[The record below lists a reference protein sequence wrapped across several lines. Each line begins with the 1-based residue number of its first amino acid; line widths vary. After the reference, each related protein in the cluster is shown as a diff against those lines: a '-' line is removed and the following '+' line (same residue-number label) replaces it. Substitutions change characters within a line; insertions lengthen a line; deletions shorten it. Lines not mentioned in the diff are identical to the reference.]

1 MAILYCII
9 VRLFYKLMM
18 LKDFTQEITQIRY
31 PFEEYGKYPNDDRI
45 LFERVHNF
53 LSYKVRRNILIK
65 VIPGNIY
72 FTMQPHLQGLHQHR
86 TLQAARCL

>member
-1 MAILYCII
+1 MVMEDL
-9 VRLFYKLMM
+9 
-18 LKDFTQEITQIRY
+18 TEQISQVGD

-65 VIPGNIY
+65 VIPVNIY
-72 FTMQPHLQGLHQHR
+72 FTMQLHLQGLHQHR
-86 TLQAARCL
+86 TLQAARYL